1 MKAALL
7 LLLSRFSR
15 VRRVHIKNSI
25 RSKFSVYLERK
36 WRKNP
41 KQQLP
46 KSIQILRWNV
56 AEKLFFRENNF

>member
-7 LLLSRFSR
+7 LLLSRFNR
-15 VRRVHIKNSI
+15 VRGVHIKNSI